1 MRTKRIAGILGALA
15 LGLYLCLSNQGC
27 DGQAKGPAFEKISES
42 LYRVSDACN
51 VYLIKRGDRALL
63 IDSGDGR
70 VLEVLDRMGV
80 RRIDWVLHTHSH
92 RDQCQGT
99 PRLVEAGAKV
109 AVPEKEERFFNDVQ
123 SYWNDFQIYIRYRF
137 KPDSFKPRENITVH
151 RTLAQGEFFEWEGIR
166 IEVVETPGHTLG
178 AVSYLAQ
185 IDGVRYAFT
194 GDMIH
199 SPGKVWNLWSF
210 DHQYWD
216 GGFKGV
222 TLTLEGL
229 AKVLARRPEVLLP
242 SHGVTIR
249 NPVDAV
255 AMLKENLEG
264 IYDFGPE
271 PEENTGPSSGPATR
285 WRKVTEHLYH
295 YRPTSFILL
304 SADGSAL
311 FYDYYAVPGENHRYG
326 YDTIEPL
333 IEALEIET
341 VDVVIASHFHE
352 DHIRGFL
359 DLKRRFGTSVWVYE
373 NMVDILEH
381 PSRYNL
387 PCLAPE
393 KIAADRVL
401 YDGETIRWKEYEF
414 KVMHFPGQTMYHQA
428 MTGVV
433 DGRKVFFMGDT
444 DCYELDNVQLDRRNL
459 RLHGIS
465 TFLNYYLLE
474 PDGGYIKAMTRLVEH
489 DPELLLFAHSGA
501 RPGNM
506 EMYLKNLENIRKR
519 IPAVAKVLPH
529 EDPNL
534 GFDPNWICFYPY
546 TKRIE
551 QGSEFETELRVRNHL
566 ARVMNARVE
575 LRLPKEW
582 EAVPQQ
588 AELAIEAKKEGTV
601 SFRVKVPASSVLQ
614 KRTVITAQVATDGQ
628 NWGEFAEM
636 LLDAEQGL

>member
-1 MRTKRIAGILGALA
+1 MRKKRIVGILGVLA
-15 LGLYLCLSNQGC
+15 VGLGLCLSGPGC
-27 DGQAKGPAFEKISES
+27 SGQAKEVAFEKISEN

-51 VYLIKRGDRALL
+51 VYVIKSGDRALL
-63 IDSGDGR
+63 IDSGDGL
-70 VLEVLDRMGV
+70 VLEVLKEMGV
-80 RRIDWVLHTHSH
+80 RKIDWVFHTHSH

-109 AVPEKEERFFNDVQ
+109 AVPEKEERFFTEVQ
-123 SYWNDFQIYIRYRF
+123 SFWNDFQIYIRYRF

-151 RTLAQGEFFEWEGIR
+151 RTLAQGDLFEWEGLR

-178 AVSYLAQ
+178 AVSYLAE

-210 DHQYWD
+210 DYRYWD
-216 GGFKGV
+216 GGFKGI

-229 AKVLARRPEVLLP
+229 DKVLAKQAAVLLP

-249 NPVDAV
+249 NPADA
-255 AMLKENLEG
+255 AALLKTNLEG

-271 PEENTGPSSGPATR
+271 PEENVRPSSRPSTR
-285 WRKVTEHLYH
+285 WRKISQHLYH

-304 SADGSAL
+304 SEDGSAL

-326 YDTIEPL
+326 YDTIEPV
-333 IEALEIET
+333 IEALGIKT
-341 VDVVIASHFHE
+341 VDVVIPSHFHE

-359 DLKRRFGTSVWVYE
+359 DLKRRFGTSIWVYE
-373 NMVDILEH
+373 NMVDILEN

-393 KIAADRVL
+393 KIKADRVL
-401 YDGETIRWKEYEF
+401 CDGELLNWKEYEF
-414 KVMHFPGQTMYHQA
+414 AVMHFPGQTMYHQA

-444 DCYELDNVQLDRRNL
+444 DCYELDNVELHRRNL

-474 PDGGYIKAMTRLVEH
+474 PEGGYIKTMNKLVEH

-501 RPGNM
+501 REGNM
-506 EMYLKNLENIRKR
+506 EMYLKNLENIKKR
-519 IPAVAKVLPH
+519 IAAVAKVLPH

-534 GFDPNWICFYPY
+534 GFDPNWIHFYPY
-546 TKRIE
+546 TKKIE
-551 QGSEFETELRVRNHL
+551 HGSEFETEIRVRNHL
-566 ARVMNARVE
+566 ARMMNARVS
-575 LRLPKEW
+575 LRLPEGW
-582 EAVPQQ
+582 S
-588 AELAIEAKKEGTV
+588 AEPGEGNLAIEGKAEG
-601 SFRVKVPASSVLQ
+601 SLFFRVKVPESAKLQ
-614 KRTVITAQVATDGQ
+614 KRTVITANVVTDGQ

-636 LLDAEQGL
+636 LLDVE

>member
-1 MRTKRIAGILGALA
+1 MRKKRIVGILGALA
-15 LGLYLCLSNQGC
+15 VGLGLCLSGPGC
-27 DGQAKGPAFEKISES
+27 SGQAKGVAFEKISEN

-51 VYLIKRGDRALL
+51 VYVIKSGDRALL
-63 IDSGDGR
+63 IDSGDGL
-70 VLEVLDRMGV
+70 VLEVLKEMGV
-80 RRIDWVLHTHSH
+80 RKIDWVFHTHSH

-109 AVPEKEERFFNDVQ
+109 AVPEKEERFFTEVQ
-123 SYWNDFQIYIRYRF
+123 SFWNDFQIYIRYRF

-151 RTLAQGEFFEWEGIR
+151 RTLAQGEVFEWEGLR

-178 AVSYLAQ
+178 AVSYLAE

-210 DHQYWD
+210 DYRYWD
-216 GGFKGV
+216 GGFKGI

-229 AKVLARRPEVLLP
+229 DKVLAKGAAVLLP

-249 NPVDAV
+249 NPADAV
-255 AMLKENLEG
+255 ALLKTNLEG
-264 IYDFGPE
+264 IYDFSPE
-271 PEENTGPSSGPATR
+271 PEENVRPSSRPSTR
-285 WRKVTEHLYH
+285 WRKISQHLYH

-304 SADGSAL
+304 SEDGSAL

-326 YDTIEPL
+326 YDTIEPV
-333 IEALEIET
+333 IEALGIKT
-341 VDVVIASHFHE
+341 VDVVIPSHFHE

-359 DLKRRFGTSVWVYE
+359 DLKRRFGTSIWVYE
-373 NMVDILEH
+373 NMVDILEN
-381 PSRYNL
+381 PSCYNL

-393 KIAADRVL
+393 KIKADRML
-401 YDGETIRWKEYEF
+401 CDGELLNWKEYEF
-414 KVMHFPGQTMYHQA
+414 AVMHFPGQTMYHQA

-444 DCYELDNVQLDRRNL
+444 DCYELDNVELHRRNL

-474 PDGGYIKAMTRLVEH
+474 PEGGYIKTMNKLVEH

-501 RPGNM
+501 REGNM
-506 EMYLKNLENIRKR
+506 EMYLKNLENIKKR
-519 IPAVAKVLPH
+519 IAAVAKVLPH

-546 TKRIE
+546 TKKIE
-551 QGSEFETELRVRNHL
+551 QGSEFETEIRVRNHL
-566 ARVMNARVE
+566 ARMMNARVS
-575 LRLPKEW
+575 LRLPEGW
-582 EAVPQQ
+582 S
-588 AELAIEAKKEGTV
+588 AEPGEGNLAIEGKAEG
-601 SFRVKVPASSVLQ
+601 SLFFRVKVPESAKLQ
-614 KRTVITAQVATDGQ
+614 NRTVITANVVTDGQ

-636 LLDAEQGL
+636 LLDVE